1 MKFSSMYKGLFLGLA
16 LLLAASAF
24 AANQGPLEVKEN
36 VSVAGKQLAAGTYQ
50 LKWEGTGPNVE
61 VTIMKGKNL
70 VATVPARLQD
80 ESQAAAKNASVMHI
94 NGDGSKSLSEIQFAG
109 KKYILALGEES
120 AKADS
125 GDGSK

>member
-1 MKFSSMYKGLFLGLA
+1 MYKGLFLGLG

-80 ESQAAAKNASVMHI
+80 ESQAPAKNASVMRI